1 MIQEDDYLQ
10 IAGIQHFVFCR
21 RQWALIHIEQL
32 WGENY
37 FTIDGSIKHE
47 TVDTG
52 SGDEKIGNKRILR
65 SLPVISHRLT
75 IRGVCDAVELTEDE
89 NGEYFTK
96 YGKRYRVMPV
106 EYKRGKSKEDLQDW
120 LQVVAQ
126 ALCLEEM
133 LGVVIEQG
141 ALFYH
146 ETRRREIVPI
156 TFELRQILEDTVKE
170 MNQYYAKQYTPKVKV
185 TKRCKSCS
193 LNDVCLPEL
202 MKLKSAREYVQR
214 RLQE

>member
-1 MIQEDDYLQ
+1 M
-10 IAGIQHFVFCR
+10 
-21 RQWALIHIEQL
+21 
-32 WGENY
+32 
-37 FTIDGSIKHE
+37 
-47 TVDTG
+47 
-52 SGDEKIGNKRILR
+52 
-65 SLPVISHRLT
+65 
-75 IRGVCDAVELTEDE
+75 
-89 NGEYFTK
+89 
-96 YGKRYRVMPV
+96 
-106 EYKRGKSKEDLQDW
+106 
-120 LQVVAQ
+120 
-126 ALCLEEM
+126 
-133 LGVVIEQG
+133 IEQG

>member
-47 TVDTG
+47 TVDNG

-96 YGKRYRVMPV
+96 YGKKYRVMPV

>member
-52 SGDEKIGNKRILR
+52 IGDEKIGNKRILR

-96 YGKRYRVMPV
+96 YDKKYRVMPV

-156 TFELRQILEDTVKE
+156 TFELRKTLEDTVKE

-214 RLQE
+214 RLLE